1 MKKIDKIKIGS
12 KILDVSK
19 DVFIISEIG
28 INHEGNI
35 NLCAEMIKESAKAGA
50 DAIKLQTIDADE
62 NYSKKSISY
71 SIFKKAWLTPEETS
85 NMFDYAKSLGV
96 QPFTTVGDFKTLQ
109 WVRKLKPKLYK
120 ISSGLITHLPLIKK
134 ISSLGETLII
144 SSGTANQK
152 DLDDAIGACNKKHAK
167 NIILLHCVSSYPTPF
182 DQANLSTILSL
193 RQKYKLSVGYSD
205 HVLGYNA
212 SLAAV
217 TLGSSVIEKHFTLDP
232 SRENFDHKISLNP
245 KEFSKMVNDIKIYKS
260 MYGEK
265 ESWVSEIE
273 KKNKTWMRRIIVSR
287 SNFSIGHKIKANDI
301 MYMRPASGTVGLS
314 PIADKLIIGKKIN
327 KKIYKFEPIKLHDL
341 NDK

>member
-1 MKKIDKIKIGS
+1 MKNKNKMKIGS
-12 KILDVSK
+12 KIIDSSK
-19 DVFIISEIG
+19 EVFVISEIG
-28 INHEGNI
+28 INHEGNV
-35 NLCAEMIKESAKAGA
+35 NLCAEMIKKSAKAGA
-50 DAIKLQTIDADE
+50 NSIKLQTIDADE

-71 SIFKKAWLTPEETS
+71 ALFKKAWLTPEETS
-85 NMFDYAKSLGV
+85 NMFDYAKSLGL
-96 QPFTTVGDFKTLQ
+96 QAFTTVGDFKTLQ
-109 WVRKLKPKLYK
+109 WVRKLQPKLYK

-134 ISSLGETLII
+134 ISSIGETLII

-152 DLDDAIGACNKKHAK
+152 DLDDAIGACNKKYAK

-193 RQKYKLSVGYSD
+193 RKKYKLSVGYSD

-232 SRENFDHKISLNP
+232 SRKDFDHKISLNP
-245 KEFSKMVNDIKIYKS
+245 KEFSDMVKHIKIYKS

-273 KKNKTWMRRIIVSR
+273 KKNKTWMRRIIVAR
-287 SNFSIGHKIKANDI
+287 NDLSIGHKIKASDI
-301 MYMRPASGTVGLS
+301 MYIRPASGTVGLR
-314 PIADKLIIGKKIN
+314 PIEDKLIIGKEIN
-327 KKIYKFEPIKLHDL
+327 KNIYKFEPIKLRNL

>member
-1 MKKIDKIKIGS
+1 MKNIDKIKIGS
-12 KILDVSK
+12 QILDVSK

-35 NLCAEMIKESAKAGA
+35 NLCAEMIKKSAKAGA
-50 DAIKLQTIDADE
+50 NAIKLQTIDADE
-62 NYSKKSISY
+62 NYSKHSISY

-109 WVRKLKPKLYK
+109 WIRKLKPKLYK

-134 ISSLGETLII
+134 ISSIGETLII

-152 DLDDAIGACNKKHAK
+152 DLDDAIGACNKKYAK

-182 DQANLSTILSL
+182 NQANLSTILSL
-193 RQKYKLSVGYSD
+193 RKKYKLAIGYSD

-217 TLGSSVIEKHFTLDP
+217 TLGSSVIEKHFTLNT
-232 SRENFDHKISLNP
+232 SRKDFDHKISLNP
-245 KEFSKMVNDIKIYKS
+245 KEFGKMVNDIKIYKS

-287 SNFSIGHKIKANDI
+287 SDFSIGHKIKANDI

-314 PIADKLIIGKKIN
+314 PIEAKLIIGKEIN

>member
-1 MKKIDKIKIGS
+1 MKKTDKIKIGS
-12 KILDVSK
+12 KILDLSK

-28 INHEGNI
+28 INHEGNV

-62 NYSKKSISY
+62 NYSKQSISY
-71 SIFKKAWLTPEETS
+71 SLFKKAWLTPEETS

-109 WVRKLKPKLYK
+109 WVRNLQPKLYK

-134 ISSLGETLII
+134 ISSIGETLIM

-152 DLDDAIGACNKKHAK
+152 DLDDAIGACNKKYVK
-167 NIILLHCVSSYPTPF
+167 SMILLHCVSSYPTPF

-193 RQKYKLSVGYSD
+193 RNKYKLSVGYSD

-232 SRENFDHKISLNP
+232 SRKDFDHKISLNP
-245 KEFSKMVNDIKIYKS
+245 LEFSKMVKDIKIYKS
-260 MYGEK
+260 MYGKK

-273 KKNKTWMRRIIVSR
+273 KKNKIWMRRIIVAR
-287 SNFSIGHKIKANDI
+287 SDFSIGHKIKASDI
-301 MYMRPASGTVGLS
+301 MYMRPASGIVGLT
-314 PIADKLIIGKKIN
+314 PIEDKLVIGKKIN
-327 KKIYKFEPIKLHDL
+327 KKIYKFEPIKLDSL